1 MTIRPTSPISR
12 PLATV
17 DLPAAILATG
27 AVGAAAIPPVISI
40 AATSAGQAE
49 GLSGTTAFTFTVTR
63 DSGEGVSSVS
73 WSLVHGTTADT
84 DFSGLINGD
93 VTFAAGETSKVITL
107 NVVGDTAIELDGAFS
122 VMLSG
127 PEGATLG
134 TATATG
140 TILNDDFGSIGIAA
154 VVGSRQEGQSG
165 ASAFTYAVTRTTD
178 VGTASVNWAV
188 AHGTTVAADF
198 SGATSGTVTFAAGEM
213 VKLVTVSALGDTVV
227 ESNEAFNVVLS
238 GAVGATLGTASAAG
252 TILNDD
258 LPAVSI
264 VATAASKAEGTGGTT
279 PFTFTVSRNNALGT
293 SLVSWTVLH
302 GTTTAA
308 DFSGATSGVVSF
320 LAGETSKTI
329 TVNVVADST
338 IELNES
344 FSVRLSGT
352 RGSALGTVSVA
363 TATIAN
369 DDLPTVSIA
378 ATSASLIEGN
388 SGTTPFT
395 FTVTRSSAVGASS
408 VNWAVQHV
416 GTSAADFTGATNG
429 TVSFLAGETSKV
441 ITLTAVGETAV
452 ELDEAF
458 NVVLSAPGGAQ
469 LGTASAAGLIR
480 ADDLPTVGIAAASAS
495 KSEGTSTLVG
505 ATTAFTFTVSR
516 NTTLGTSSVNY
527 ALVLGTA
534 TADDFSGATTGTVSF
549 ASGESSK
556 TVTVNVAADSTI
568 ELAETFSVVLS
579 APVGAL
585 LGTAT
590 AAGTIAND
598 DLPIVGIAAT
608 AAVVAEGATGGT
620 TPYTFT
626 ISRNSGVGESS
637 VNWAVAHV
645 GTAADDF
652 TGALSGSV
660 AFAAGETSKVITV
673 TAVGD
678 ATIELSENFSVVLST
693 PVGAKLGTSS
703 ATGTLV
709 NDDLPTVSIA
719 ATSADK
725 AEGSTGTTPF
735 TFTVTRTSGVG
746 TASVGWAVAHVGTVA
761 ADFSGAT
768 SGTVSFLAGE
778 TSKVLTL
785 NVVGDTAVELNEGF
799 NVVLSAPT
807 NALLGTTTAA
817 GVVQA
822 DDVPTVSIAAT
833 SASKAEGSTGTTAF
847 TFTVTRSS
855 SLGTSS
861 VNYALAHGTT
871 TADDV
876 SGTTSGTVS
885 FASGETSK
893 VVTINVVG
901 DTTIEL
907 NETFSV
913 ALTNPVGATLGTAT
927 ATGTVV
933 NDDLPT
939 VSIVAT
945 SANLSEGSTGTTPFT
960 FTVTRSSGV
969 GASAVNWA
977 VAHTSTSSTDF
988 SGATSGAVSF
998 LAGETSKTVTV
1009 NVVGDTTI
1017 ELNEGFNVVLSG
1029 PTGALLGTATAAG
1042 TIFNDDLPTVSIAA
1056 TSANKGEGNTGTTG
1070 FTFTV
1075 TRTSSVGT
1083 SSVNWAVANTGT
1095 VAADFSGATS
1105 GTVVFAAGEL
1115 SRVLTI
1121 SVVGETTI
1129 ELNENFSVVLSS
1141 PTGALLGTAT
1151 ATGTIVND
1159 DLPTVSI
1166 AATSASKVEGSTGTT
1181 PFTFT
1186 VTRSSGVGTS
1196 SVNYAVA
1203 HVGTSA
1209 DDFSGAT
1216 SGTVSFLAGETSK
1229 VITLNVV
1236 GDTTI
1241 ELSEAFNVVLSSA
1254 VGATLGTATA
1264 AGLVTNDDLPTVS
1277 IAATSADKAE
1287 GSTGGTTAF
1296 TFTVTRS
1303 SGVGTSSVG
1312 YALVHGTTVAADFS
1326 GTTTGTVSF
1335 VAGETSKVITV
1346 YAVADTVIEGNETFS
1361 VALSAPV
1368 GATLGTATAA
1378 GRLVNDDV
1386 PVLSLSATSAD
1397 KVEGNTGTTPFT
1409 FTVTRN
1415 VGTGVSSV
1423 GYAVVH
1429 GSTSADDFSGS
1440 TTGTVSFADGETSKV
1455 ITLNVVGDTVGEGN
1469 ETFSVALSGASNA
1482 TISTATA
1489 AGTIRNDDSGGT
1501 GGIDS
1506 SVSQVTYIT
1515 VPTSVSDNIENLVD
1529 GAKWGGAIGT
1539 GAQLTYSFSTSTSR
1553 FTYSNSTHDP
1563 YTALNVNQQA
1573 AARMAMNALSS
1584 VCNITFTEVA
1594 DTAVGAGDIRW
1605 TLSQNS
1611 TLSTAHAYYPS
1622 TSAAGGDIWFGP
1634 SGSYTTPVVGGYS
1647 YHTFI
1652 HELGHAVGLEHPHD
1666 GSPAPVVGEDQ
1677 LKYSVMSYKDN
1688 ATDTND
1694 GYGSSYFPTSYML
1707 NDIAALQY
1715 MYGINGTSNQ
1725 GDTVYTWTAGSKV
1738 YECLWDT
1745 GGNDTVD
1752 ASSQTLGVTLN
1763 LNGGTWS
1770 TIGSSYSNQA
1780 AQVRDSLGIAFDVV
1794 TATVDSRIEN
1804 AIGTGVADVLIGNA
1818 KANVLTGGAGAD
1830 TLTGGAGADVF
1841 RFVTT
1846 AQGGDTLT
1854 DFTSGSDKIQVV
1866 SANFGALPVGTL
1878 ASTRFV
1884 SGSAPVALD
1893 ANAVFLYNATTGVL
1907 TFDSNG
1913 SGAGGTA
1920 VVATLASGFRTLVAG
1935 DLQVVAA

>member
-1 MTIRPTSPISR
+1 
-12 PLATV
+12 
-17 DLPAAILATG
+17 
-27 AVGAAAIPPVISI
+27 
-40 AATSAGQAE
+40 
-49 GLSGTTAFTFTVTR
+49 
-63 DSGEGVSSVS
+63 
-73 WSLVHGTTADT
+73 
-84 DFSGLINGD
+84 
-93 VTFAAGETSKVITL
+93 
-107 NVVGDTAIELDGAFS
+107 
-122 VMLSG
+122 MLLTG

-134 TATATG
+134 TATASG
-140 TILNDDFGSIGIAA
+140 TVLNDDFGSISIAA
-154 VVGSRQEGQSG
+154 VVGSRQEGNSG
-165 ASAFTYAVTRTTD
+165 AAAFTYAVTRTTD

-188 AHGTTVAADF
+188 AHGSTVAADF
-198 SGATSGTVTFAAGEM
+198 SGATSGTVTFAAGET
-213 VKLVTVSALGDTVV
+213 VKLITVSALGDTVV
-227 ESNEAFNVVLS
+227 EANEAFDVVLS

-252 TILNDD
+252 TVLNDD

-264 VATAASKAEGTGGTT
+264 VATATSKAEGTGAAGTTT
-279 PFTFTVSRNNALGT
+279 PFTFTVSRNSALGT
-293 SLVSWTVLH
+293 SQVSWTVLH

-352 RGSALGTVSVA
+352 RGSALGAGSVA
-363 TATIAN
+363 TATVVN

-378 ATSASLIEGN
+378 ATSTNNVEGN
-388 SGTTPFT
+388 TGSVPFT

-416 GTSAADFTGATNG
+416 GTSAADFTGAVNG

-441 ITLTAVGETAV
+441 ITVSAVGETAI

-458 NVVLSAPGGAQ
+458 NVVLSSPNGAQ
-469 LGTASAAGLIR
+469 LGTATAAGTII
-480 ADDLPTVGIAAASAS
+480 ADDLPTVSIAAASAS
-495 KSEGTSTLVG
+495 KAEGTSTVAG

-549 ASGESSK
+549 ASGESNK
-556 TVTVNVAADSTI
+556 TVTVNVLADSTI
-568 ELAETFSVVLS
+568 ELAETFSVTLS

-590 AAGTIAND
+590 AAGTITND
-598 DLPIVGIAAT
+598 DLPTVSIAAT
-608 AAVVAEGATGGT
+608 SAVNAEGAAGGT

-626 ISRNSGVGESS
+626 ISRNSGVGASS
-637 VNWAVAHV
+637 VNWAVTHV
-645 GTAADDF
+645 GTTADDF

-703 ATGTLV
+703 ATGTVV

-768 SGTVSFLAGE
+768 SGTVSFAAGE
-778 TSKVLTL
+778 TSKVITL

-799 NVVLSAPT
+799 NVVLSSPT

-855 SLGTSS
+855 GLGTSS
-861 VNYALAHGTT
+861 VDYALAHGTT

-939 VSIVAT
+939 VSI
-945 SANLSEGSTGTTPFT
+945 
-960 FTVTRSSGV
+960 
-969 GASAVNWA
+969 
-977 VAHTSTSSTDF
+977 
-988 SGATSGAVSF
+988 
-998 LAGETSKTVTV
+998 
-1009 NVVGDTTI
+1009 
-1017 ELNEGFNVVLSG
+1017 
-1029 PTGALLGTATAAG
+1029 
-1042 TIFNDDLPTVSIAA
+1042 
-1056 TSANKGEGNTGTTG
+1056 
-1070 FTFTV
+1070 
-1075 TRTSSVGT
+1075 
-1083 SSVNWAVANTGT
+1083 
-1095 VAADFSGATS
+1095 
-1105 GTVVFAAGEL
+1105 
-1115 SRVLTI
+1115 
-1121 SVVGETTI
+1121 
-1129 ELNENFSVVLSS
+1129 
-1141 PTGALLGTAT
+1141 
-1151 ATGTIVND
+1151 
-1159 DLPTVSI
+1159 
-1166 AATSASKVEGSTGTT
+1166 AATSASQAEGSTGTT

-1196 SVNYAVA
+1196 SVNWAVA
-1203 HVGTSA
+1203 HTSTA
-1209 DDFSGAT
+1209 ATDFSGAVN
-1216 SGTVSFLAGETSK
+1216 GTVSFLAGETSK
-1229 VITLNVV
+1229 AITVNVV

-1241 ELSEAFNVVLSSA
+1241 EVSEAFNVVLSSA

-1264 AGLVTNDDLPTVS
+1264 TGTVVNDDLPTVS
-1277 IAATSADKAE
+1277 IAATSANKAE
-1287 GSTGGTTAF
+1287 GNTGTTGFTFTVTRTSNVGTSSVNWAVANTDTVAADFSGATSGVVSFLAGETSKVVTVNVVGETTIELNEAFNVVLTSPVGAVLGTATAAGTIVNDDLPTVSIAATSANKAEGNTGTTGF

-1303 SGVGTSSVG
+1303 SGVGTSTVNWAVANTSTAAADFSGATSGVVSFLAGETSKVITVNVVGETTIELNEAFNVVLSGPSGAVLGTATATGTIVNDDLPTLSIAPTTADRAEGNAGTMPLTFTVTRSSNVGTSSVA
-1312 YALVHGTTVAADFS
+1312 YTLVHGTTVAADFS
-1326 GTTTGTVSF
+1326 GTTSGTVSF
-1335 VAGETSKVITV
+1335 AAGETSKVITV
-1346 YAVADTVIEGNETFS
+1346 YAVSDTVIEGDETFS
-1361 VALSAPV
+1361 IVLSSPV

-1378 GRLVNDDV
+1378 GRIVNDDV

-1429 GSTSADDFSGS
+1429 GSTTADDFSGA
-1440 TTGTVSFADGETSKV
+1440 TAGTVSFADGETSKV

-1469 ETFSVALSGASNA
+1469 ETFSVALSGATNA
-1482 TISTATA
+1482 TISTSTA
-1489 AGTIRNDDSGGT
+1489 AGTVRNDDSGGV
-1501 GGIDS
+1501 GGINS

-1515 VPTSVSDNIENLVD
+1515 VPAEVPDHIDNLVD

-1539 GAQLTYSFSTSTSR
+1539 GAQLTYSFSTSDSV

-1563 YTALNVNQQA
+1563 FTALNANQQA
-1573 AARMAMNALSS
+1573 AARLAMNALSA
-1584 VCNITFTEVA
+1584 VCNLTFAEVA

-1634 SGSYTTPVVGGYS
+1634 SGWYTTPEVGDYS

-1694 GYGSSYFPTSYML
+1694 GYGSSYFPTTYML

-1715 MYGINGTSNQ
+1715 LYGINTSTNQ
-1725 GDTVYTWTAGSKV
+1725 GDTVYTWGATSQV

-1745 GGNDTVD
+1745 GGIDTID
-1752 ASSQTLGVTLN
+1752 ASSQTMSVTVN

-1770 TIGSSYSNQA
+1770 TIGASYSNEGST
-1780 AQVRDSLGIAFDVV
+1780 VRNSLGIAYDVV
-1794 TATVDSRIEN
+1794 SGSVDSRIEN
-1804 AIGTGVADVLIGNA
+1804 AIGTAQADTLVGNA
-1818 KANVLTGGAGAD
+1818 VANTLTGGAGAD

-1846 AQGGDTLT
+1846 TQGGDTFT

-1878 ASTRFV
+1878 AGSRFV
-1884 SGSAPVALD
+1884 SSTAPAALD
-1893 ANAVFLYNATTGVL
+1893 ANAVFLYNSATGVL

-1913 SGAGGTA
+1913 TGAAGTT
-1920 VVATLASGFRTLVAG
+1920 VIATLNTGFRTLVAG
-1935 DLQVVAA
+1935 DIQVVAA

>member
-352 RGSALGTVSVA
+352 RGSSLGAGSVA

-458 NVVLSAPGGAQ
+458 NVVLSVPGGAQ

-516 NTTLGTSSVNY
+516 NTTLGISSVNY

-626 ISRNSGVGESS
+626 ISRNSGVGVSS

-725 AEGSTGTTPF
+725 VEGSTGTTPF

-913 ALTNPVGATLGTAT
+913 ALTNPMGATLGTAT

-969 GASAVNWA
+969 GTSAVNWA

-988 SGATSGAVSF
+988 SGATSGALSF

-1029 PTGALLGTATAAG
+1029 PTGALLGTATAA
-1042 TIFNDDLPTVSIAA
+1042 
-1056 TSANKGEGNTGTTG
+1056 
-1070 FTFTV
+1070 
-1075 TRTSSVGT
+1075 
-1083 SSVNWAVANTGT
+1083 
-1095 VAADFSGATS
+1095 
-1105 GTVVFAAGEL
+1105 
-1115 SRVLTI
+1115 
-1121 SVVGETTI
+1121 
-1129 ELNENFSVVLSS
+1129 
-1141 PTGALLGTAT
+1141 
-1151 ATGTIVND
+1151 GTIVND

-1264 AGLVTNDDLPTVS
+1264 AGQVTNDDLPTVS

-1346 YAVADTVIEGNETFS
+1346 YAVADTVIEGDETFS

-1539 GAQLTYSFSTSTSR
+1539 GAQLTYSFSTSASR

-1804 AIGTGVADVLIGNA
+1804 AIGTGVADALIGNA

>member
-1 MTIRPTSPISR
+1 VELPVAT
-12 PLATV
+12 LAAGPV
-17 DLPAAILATG
+17 RAT
-27 AVGAAAIPPVISI
+27 AIPPVISI
-40 AATSAGQAE
+40 AATSASKVEGQT
-49 GLSGTTAFTFTVTR
+49 GTTAFTFTVTR
-63 DSGEGVSSVS
+63 DVGEGVSSVS
-73 WSLVHGTTADT
+73 WSLVHGNTAET
-84 DFSGLINGD
+84 DFSGATNG
-93 VTFAAGETSKVITL
+93 VVSFAVGETSKVITL

-122 VMLSG
+122 VLLSG
-127 PEGATLG
+127 PDGATLG

-140 TILNDDFGSIGIAA
+140 TILNDDLGSISIAA

-178 VGTASVNWAV
+178 VGTATVNWAV
-188 AHGTTVAADF
+188 AHGTTVATDF
-198 SGATSGTVTFAAGEM
+198 SGTTSGTVTFAAGEM
-213 VKLVTVSALGDTVV
+213 VKLITVSALGDTLV
-227 ESNEAFNVVLS
+227 ESDEAFDVVLS
-238 GAVGATLGTASAAG
+238 GAVGATLGTVSAAG

-264 VATAASKAEGTGGTT
+264 VATPVSKAEGTGAAGTTT
-279 PFTFTVSRNNALGT
+279 PFTFTVSRNNSLGT
-293 SLVSWTVLH
+293 SQVSWTVLH

-308 DFSGATSGVVSF
+308 DFSGPTSGVVSF

-329 TVNVVADST
+329 SVNVVADST

-352 RGSALGTVSVA
+352 RGSSLGAGSVA
-363 TATIAN
+363 TATIVN

-378 ATSASLIEGN
+378 ATSTNNIEGN
-388 SGTTPFT
+388 TGTTPFT
-395 FTVTRSSAVGASS
+395 FTVTRSSAVGTSS
-408 VNWAVQHV
+408 VNWAVQHM

-441 ITLTAVGETAV
+441 ITLAAVGETAI

-458 NVVLSAPGGAQ
+458 NVVLSAPNGAQ
-469 LGTASAAGLIR
+469 LGTATAAGSIL
-480 ADDLPTVGIAAASAS
+480 ADDLPTVSIAAASAS
-495 KSEGTSTLVG
+495 KAEGTSTLAG

-556 TVTVNVAADSTI
+556 TVTVNVLADSTI
-568 ELAETFSVVLS
+568 ELAETFSVTLS

-590 AAGTIAND
+590 AAGSITND
-598 DLPIVGIAAT
+598 DLPTVSVAAT
-608 AAVVAEGATGGT
+608 SAVNAEGAAGGT

-637 VNWAVAHV
+637 VNWSVAHA

-673 TAVGD
+673 TALGD

-719 ATSADK
+719 ATSATK

-746 TASVGWAVAHVGTVA
+746 TASVGWAVAHVDTVA

-768 SGTVSFLAGE
+768 GGTVSFAAGE
-778 TSKVLTL
+778 TSKVITL

-799 NVVLSAPT
+799 NVVLSSPT

-855 SLGTSS
+855 GVGTSS

-893 VVTINVVG
+893 LVTINVVG

-969 GASAVNWA
+969 GASSVNWA
-977 VAHTSTSSTDF
+977 VAHTATAAADF
-988 SGATSGAVSF
+988 SGATSGALSF
-998 LAGETSKTVTV
+998 VAGETSKTVTV
-1009 NVVGDTTI
+1009 NAVGDTTI
-1017 ELNEGFNVVLSG
+1017 ELNEGFNVVLSS
-1029 PTGALLGTATAAG
+1029 PTGAKLGTATAAG

-1056 TSANKGEGNTGTTG
+1056 TSANKAEGNTGTTG

-1075 TRTSSVGT
+1075 TRSSNVGT
-1083 SSVNWAVANTGT
+1083 SSVNWAVANTNT
-1095 VAADFSGATS
+1095 VAADFSGSTS
-1105 GTVVFAAGEL
+1105 GVVSFLAGET
-1115 SRVLTI
+1115 SKVITV

-1129 ELNENFSVVLSS
+1129 ELNEAFNVVLTS
-1141 PTGALLGTAT
+1141 PTGAVLGTAT

-1166 AATSASKVEGSTGTT
+1166 AATSASKAEGSTGTT

-1196 SVNYAVA
+1196 SVNYAVS

-1241 ELSEAFNVVLSSA
+1241 ELNEAFNVVLSSA
-1254 VGATLGTATA
+1254 AGATLGTATA
-1264 AGLVTNDDLPTVS
+1264 AGQVTNDDLPTVS

-1287 GSTGGTTAF
+1287 GSSGGTTAF

-1303 SGVGTSSVG
+1303 SGVGTASVG

-1335 VAGETSKVITV
+1335 LAGETSKVITV
-1346 YAVADTVIEGNETFS
+1346 YAVADTVIEDNETFS
-1361 VALSAPV
+1361 VTLSAPV

-1429 GSTSADDFSGS
+1429 GSTSASDFSGS
-1440 TTGTVSFADGETSKV
+1440 TAGTVSFADGETSKV
-1455 ITLNVVGDTVGEGN
+1455 ITLNVLGDTVGEGN

-1482 TISTATA
+1482 TISTSTA
-1489 AGTIRNDDSGGT
+1489 AGTIRNDDSGGV
-1501 GGIDS
+1501 GGILS
-1506 SVSQVTYIT
+1506 SISQVTYIT
-1515 VPTSVSDNIENLVD
+1515 VPAEVPDNIDNLVD

-1539 GAQLTYSFSTSTSR
+1539 GAQLTYSFSTSASD
-1553 FTYSNSTHDP
+1553 FSYSNSTHDP
-1563 YTALNVNQQA
+1563 FTALNVNQQA
-1573 AARMAMNALSS
+1573 AARMAMNALSA
-1584 VCNITFTEVA
+1584 VCNLTFTEVA

-1605 TLSQNS
+1605 TLSQNA

-1634 SGSYTTPVVGGYS
+1634 GDWYTTPEVGGYS

-1666 GSPAPVVGEDQ
+1666 GSPVPVVGEDQ

-1694 GYGSSYFPTSYML
+1694 GYGSSYFPTTYML

-1715 MYGINGTSNQ
+1715 LYGINASTNPGNN
-1725 GDTVYTWTAGSKV
+1725 VYTWGATSKV

-1745 GGNDTVD
+1745 GGVDTVD
-1752 ASSQTLGVTLN
+1752 ASSQTLSVTIN

-1770 TIGSSYSNQA
+1770 TIGASYSNEGST
-1780 AQVRDSLGIAFDVV
+1780 VRNSLGIAYDVV
-1794 TATVDSRIEN
+1794 TGAVDSRIED
-1804 AIGTGVADVLIGNA
+1804 AIGTAQADTLIGNA
-1818 KANVLTGGAGAD
+1818 VANTLTGGAGAD

-1846 AQGGDTLT
+1846 TQGGDTLT
-1854 DFTSGSDKIQVV
+1854 DFTSGSDRIQVV
-1866 SANFGALPVGTL
+1866 SSNFGALPVGTL
-1878 ASTRFV
+1878 ASSRFV
-1884 SGSAPVALD
+1884 SSGAPTALD
-1893 ANAVFLYNATTGVL
+1893 ANAVFLYNSTTGVL

-1913 SGAGGTA
+1913 TGAGGTT

-1935 DLQVVAA
+1935 DIQVAAA

>member
-84 DFSGLINGD
+84 DFSGLTNGD

-227 ESNEAFNVVLS
+227 ESDEAFNVVLS
-238 GAVGATLGTASAAG
+238 GAVGATLGTASSAG

-352 RGSALGTVSVA
+352 RGSSLGAGSVA

-626 ISRNSGVGESS
+626 ISRNSGVGASS
-637 VNWAVAHV
+637 VNWAVSHV

-1042 TIFNDDLPTVSIAA
+1042 TI
-1056 TSANKGEGNTGTTG
+1056 
-1070 FTFTV
+1070 
-1075 TRTSSVGT
+1075 
-1083 SSVNWAVANTGT
+1083 
-1095 VAADFSGATS
+1095 
-1105 GTVVFAAGEL
+1105 
-1115 SRVLTI
+1115 
-1121 SVVGETTI
+1121 
-1129 ELNENFSVVLSS
+1129 
-1141 PTGALLGTAT
+1141 
-1151 ATGTIVND
+1151 VND

-1254 VGATLGTATA
+1254 VGAKLGTATA
-1264 AGLVTNDDLPTVS
+1264 AGQVTNDDLPTVS

-1539 GAQLTYSFSTSTSR
+1539 GAQLTYSFSTSASV

-1804 AIGTGVADVLIGNA
+1804 AIGTGVADALIGNA